1 MSKNTIRIK
10 GAKVNNLK
18 NIDLEIP
25 RDKMVVFTGL
35 SGSGK
40 SSLAFDTIY
49 AEGQRRY
56 VESLSSYARQFL
68 GQMDKPDVEYIDG
81 LSPSISIDQKTT
93 NRNPRSTVG
102 TVTEIYDYLRLLF
115 AKIGI
120 PKCPICGTE
129 IKSQSI
135 DQMVDRVMKL
145 EERSKIFVLAPV
157 IRGKKG
163 EHKKLLEN
171 IKIQGFV
178 RAIIDDKEYELT
190 EEIELD
196 KNKKHNIDIVVDRL
210 VVKEGIESRL
220 TESLETAFKFSDS
233 IVKVKVVGG
242 EEILFSEKMSCPN
255 RHISFDEIEP
265 RTFSFNSPFGMCHD
279 CNGLGSHKII
289 DPDLVIPDKNKSLLE
304 GAIECY
310 NMTTGED
317 GYYYKIFHEIIK
329 YNGFDE
335 NTPFKDLSKETI
347 DELFYGTGTRDVK
360 FKFESKF
367 TNENKTFNRPF
378 EGIVKNLERRYASSP
393 MSSMREKIETVMS
406 EMECETCKGKRLN
419 EKALS
424 IFIRDKNISDVTAM
438 SVQKLNEWF
447 NDLELT
453 ETESIIGE
461 RILKEIRERLKFL
474 KDVGLEYLTLAR
486 SAGTLSGG
494 ESQRIRLATQIG
506 SGLVGVVYVLD
517 EPSIG
522 LHQRDN
528 EKLLNALRNLTNLG
542 NTLIVVEH
550 DEDTIRC
557 ADHIV
562 DIGPRAGIHGGEVV
576 AQGTLKDIMKSKKS
590 ITGAYLSGKSKI
602 EVPKQRRKY
611 TDTIKVFGARENNLK
626 NIDVEFPI
634 GVFTCVTGVSGSG
647 KSSLVNSILN
657 KELSNKLNRSKQKT
671 GKFDRI
677 EGYEKLDKVIEIDQS
692 PIGRTPRSNPATY
705 TKLFDNI
712 RDVFAMTTKAKMKGY
727 SKGRFSFNVHGGRCE
742 ACKGD
747 GTIKV
752 EMHFLPDVYVPC
764 EVCGGKR
771 YNRETLE
778 VTYNGKN
785 IYDVLEMTVED
796 GLKFFENHPS
806 IKRKLQTLYDVG
818 LDYIKI
824 GQSSTELSGGEA
836 QRVKLASELA
846 KRGTGQ
852 TVYILDEP
860 TTGLHIDDIKKL
872 IEVLNTLVEQG
883 NTVIVIEHNLDMIKI
898 ADHIIDLGVE
908 GGDGGGT
915 IVVTGTPEEVAKCE
929 KSYTGQ
935 FLRKIL
941 GGQNG

>member
-178 RAIIDDKEYELT
+178 RVIIDDKEFELT

-233 IVKVKVVGG
+233 IVKVKVVYG

-255 RHISFDEIEP
+255 GHISFDEIEP

-289 DPDLVIPDKNKSLLE
+289 DPDLVIPDKNKSLLD

-347 DELFYGTGTRDVK
+347 DELLYGTGSRNIK
-360 FKFESKF
+360 FRFESKF
-367 TNENKTFNRPF
+367 TNENKTFNKPF

-785 IYDVLEMTVED
+785 ISDVLEMTVED

-915 IVVTGTPEEVAKCE
+915 IVVAGTPEEVAKCE

-941 GGQNG
+941 GEQNG